1 MVGYMSGSKKARQ
14 TTAISNR
21 GPTSGGSISGAKSG
35 RPSLMGRSPVNNS
48 YISKR
53 SICCSGFFPIIANKT
68 YIPNVG
74 SIIPYH

>member
-1 MVGYMSGSKKARQ
+1 MVGYMSGSKNARQ

-53 SICCSGFFPIIANKT
+53 SICCSGFFPIISKKT
-68 YIPNVG
+68 YIPNIG
-74 SIIPYH
+74 SIIGYH

>member
-1 MVGYMSGSKKARQ
+1 MVGYMSGSKNARQ
-14 TTAISNR
+14 TVAISNR
-21 GPTSGGSISGAKSG
+21 GPTSGGSISGAKAG
-35 RPSLMGRSPVNNS
+35 NPSLMGRTPVNSS

-53 SICCSGFFPIIANKT
+53 SICCSGFFPLITKKT